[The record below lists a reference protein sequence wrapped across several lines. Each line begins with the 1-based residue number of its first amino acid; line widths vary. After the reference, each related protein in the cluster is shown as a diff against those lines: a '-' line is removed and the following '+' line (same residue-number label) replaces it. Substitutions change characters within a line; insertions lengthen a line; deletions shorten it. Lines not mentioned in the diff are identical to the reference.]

1 MLTVE
6 HKLGL
11 DAGII
16 PVLIKKKKEF
26 ASDEEAGRIA
36 ERNRFVSC

>member
-1 MLTVE
+1 VLVTVE

-16 PVLIKKKKEF
+16 PVLIKKKRV
-26 ASDEEAGRIA
+26 ASVEEAGRITD
-36 ERNRFVSC
+36 RNRFVSC